1 MAINPGKMKDRI
13 EILTRTNGKNAG
25 GQIIYNYN
33 VIDTGR
39 GNFRSVPS
47 KEILAGNIAVN
58 TRSGSV
64 LTQYYPNA
72 DESLFLRINEKDV
85 YKVIG
90 FSHDDGEASTL
101 WTVEYLRKPE
111 DGSK

>member
-1 MAINPGKMKDRI
+1 MAINPGKLRDRI
-13 EILTRTNGKNAG
+13 DILKRVRGKNAG
-25 GQIIYNYN
+25 GQITYDYQLIES
-33 VIDTGR
+33 GR

-64 LTQYYPNA
+64 LTYFYPDA

-90 FSHDDGEASTL
+90 FSHDDGEESTL

-111 DGSK
+111 DGE

>member
-1 MAINPGKMKDRI
+1 MAINPGKLKDRI
-13 EILTRTNGKNAG
+13 EILSRNKGKNSG
-25 GQIIYNYN
+25 GQPTFEYTK
-33 VIDTGR
+33 IDEGR
-39 GNFRSVPS
+39 GNYRSVPS

-64 LTQYYPNA
+64 ITHYYPNA

-111 DGSK
+111 NGQ